1 MKKSFRLIL
10 AMMFL
15 ATTVS
20 TKAQEV
26 FNSTIDSDAEFA
38 KYTVI
43 DANSDGS
50 TWNLDWFMNAP
61 VDKRDFDADDWF
73 ITPAIAMTA
82 GSSYTI
88 EFVSNTDYA
97 DIEEIIDLHVG
108 KDATVSGMG
117 TAVEKFAV
125 KTDTKTTMSAT
136 FNATQ
141 TGNMYVGFH
150 HCTTG
155 EKYSENV
162 YIYSIKV
169 TEQAAATAVPVK
181 VSGLKV
187 TPATTGEL
195 KATVEFTTPSL
206 AADGTTLTELTK
218 IDVKRDGE
226 VIKTFANPTTGA
238 TMSFEDTGMTI
249 GNHTYSVVAANSV
262 GEGEAETTQ
271 VFIGEDLPGQV
282 TNLRFVYDYETKTS
296 TLTWDAPTTGAN
308 GGVINPD
315 NLTYEI
321 RRANAD
327 APEVT
332 GLSELTYSEELTIDY
347 LYEAEERQRQKYEAE
362 GRNVLVRFVVDGQ
375 GTMNYYVK
383 AVNAAG
389 SGNEVKTNPVI
400 IGEQNVIP
408 YAESFADGR
417 LTHYWRLSETTG
429 RSFFLNV
436 EDFRY
441 SQDGDDGYLSYT
453 IMDDQ
458 PTIAMAHTGMI
469 SMKDATNPVISF
481 HYFTATPFEKPLKVK
496 VAKNTLNFED
506 IAEVDLAE
514 DISAI
519 ENWTKV
525 IIPLTGC
532 AGEEHVYVGLE
543 IFSQSSGDL
552 FYIDNVKIYDQKD
565 NDLAV
570 VETTLPPALKVD
582 EQRNLKVDI
591 ENLGTTDVAAAD
603 YRVRVMVDN
612 RQAGFANG
620 LAIEAGQTATIVVP
634 VTATNHMDE
643 KSEIYAEIVYAND
656 NAVEN
661 NRSKVAEISV
671 KMPNLPEPENLLAA
685 NAGTGINLNW
695 TAAAAPRTADEQI
708 TEGFEDYDAFQ
719 RTTKPFGE
727 WAIIDKD
734 NRVTY
739 SIKNYSFKKA
749 GAPMAFIIFNP
760 GQVRNETDG
769 TMGMTQAMWQPRTGQ
784 QLAVSFSPAGEGND
798 WLISPELSGNPQTIS
813 FYAHQAETYVESFNV
828 LYSTTGTDESNFVTL
843 SSADKTEGTDWDKKY
858 EYTLPMGA
866 KYFAI
871 QKVSN
876 EAYAFMLDDV
886 TFSPY
891 ELGAQTGAELAGYN
905 VFRNGELINGALV
918 SSTNFNDA
926 EGKAGDVY
934 YVTAVYNNG
943 ESGRSNYAQVVDET
957 AVEDVSTGVETGATN
972 DDAYDLQ
979 GRRVSR
985 DYKGIV
991 VTKGKKM
998 IKR

>member
-1 MKKSFRLIL
+1 M
-10 AMMFL
+10 
-15 ATTVS
+15 
-20 TKAQEV
+20 
-26 FNSTIDSDAEFA
+26 
-38 KYTVI
+38 
-43 DANSDGS
+43 
-50 TWNLDWFMNAP
+50 
-61 VDKRDFDADDWF
+61 
-73 ITPAIAMTA
+73 
-82 GSSYTI
+82 
-88 EFVSNTDYA
+88 
-97 DIEEIIDLHVG
+97 
-108 KDATVSGMG
+108 
-117 TAVEKFAV
+117 
-125 KTDTKTTMSAT
+125 
-136 FNATQ
+136 
-141 TGNMYVGFH
+141 
-150 HCTTG
+150 
-155 EKYSENV
+155 
-162 YIYSIKV
+162 
-169 TEQAAATAVPVK
+169 
-181 VSGLKV
+181 
-187 TPATTGEL
+187 
-195 KATVEFTTPSL
+195 
-206 AADGTTLTELTK
+206 
-218 IDVKRDGE
+218 
-226 VIKTFANPTTGA
+226 
-238 TMSFEDTGMTI
+238 
-249 GNHTYSVVAANSV
+249 
-262 GEGEAETTQ
+262 
-271 VFIGEDLPGQV
+271 
-282 TNLRFVYDYETKTS
+282 
-296 TLTWDAPTTGAN
+296 
-308 GGVINPD
+308 
-315 NLTYEI
+315 
-321 RRANAD
+321 
-327 APEVT
+327 
-332 GLSELTYSEELTIDY
+332 
-347 LYEAEERQRQKYEAE
+347 
-362 GRNVLVRFVVDGQ
+362 
-375 GTMNYYVK
+375 
-383 AVNAAG
+383 
-389 SGNEVKTNPVI
+389 
-400 IGEQNVIP
+400 
-408 YAESFADGR
+408 
-417 LTHYWRLSETTG
+417 
-429 RSFFLNV
+429 
-436 EDFRY
+436 
-441 SQDGDDGYLSYT
+441 
-453 IMDDQ
+453 
-458 PTIAMAHTGMI
+458 
-469 SMKDATNPVISF
+469 
-481 HYFTATPFEKPLKVK
+481 
-496 VAKNTLNFED
+496 
-506 IAEVDLAE
+506 
-514 DISAI
+514 
-519 ENWTKV
+519 
-525 IIPLTGC
+525 
-532 AGEEHVYVGLE
+532 
-543 IFSQSSGDL
+543 
-552 FYIDNVKIYDQKD
+552 
-565 NDLAV
+565 
-570 VETTLPPALKVD
+570 D

-671 KMPNLPEPENLLAA
+671 KMPNLPKPENLLAA

-843 SSADKTEGTDWDKKY
+843 SSADKTEGTDWKKY